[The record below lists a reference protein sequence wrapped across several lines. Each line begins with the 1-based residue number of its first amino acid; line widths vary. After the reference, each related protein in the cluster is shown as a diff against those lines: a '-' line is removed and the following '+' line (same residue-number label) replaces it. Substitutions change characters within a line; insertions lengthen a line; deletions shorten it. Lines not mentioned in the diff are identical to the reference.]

1 MGKTTNAKSNG
12 SNKNGGNA
20 GRQGSVG
27 ENTKRTE
34 IARQQKS
41 KRAALLDA
49 RREDERKDGSFYL
62 RVNANRSNDIVKACA
77 GQIGNYAIPGDG
89 LPSMHFNVQKEVGTK
104 GAMSVIRLESIQE
117 GHECHGT
124 IFNPQT
130 FLPCFYIEKFGN
142 GFTSRSPDRL
152 NAATQE
158 FICHYFSQLMASPQ
172 GDVMGDEV
180 PAEELHQAE
189 PSEDLA
195 AGLDGVSGL
204 YRYTNDKGTVVL
216 GVYQTKYPVVEI
228 VESTIPDIAVSQIFL
243 PLHVMKL
250 KKLGSDLPEDV
261 MIQQRSIYHLLR
273 EIAEKIAPV
282 VAPAA
287 NPEAKPVKKLGAKE
301 QAKAV
306 KRRAMKIASATEKAT
321 VATTLAV
328 MQAQAI
334 KPIQAVSGKLGYVDM
349 SDKSGEL
356 MVLFGKSGND
366 HVVTVAYIGEHHQL
380 RLAGINVGN
389 FVYGGQVMKGL
400 IDRMDASNLRLSQD
414 EVKKGNVLIGYIRSQ
429 FEARHVILPARK
441 GPDLK
446 KVA

>member
-12 SNKNGGNA
+12 SNKSGNS

-34 IARQQKS
+34 IAREQKS

-49 RREDERKDGSFYL
+49 RRDEERQEGTFYL
-62 RVNANRSNDIVKACA
+62 RVNAGRSNDIVAACA
-77 GQIGNYAIPGDG
+77 GQTGNYAVPGADQ
-89 LPSMHFNVQKEVGTK
+89 PSMHFNVQKEVGAK
-104 GAMSVIRLESIQE
+104 GAMSVVRLESIQE

-124 IFNPQT
+124 IFNPLT
-130 FLPCFYIEKFGN
+130 FIPCFYIEKFGQA
-142 GFTSRSPDRL
+142 FTSRQSDRL
-152 NAATQE
+152 SAATQE
-158 FICHYFSQLMASPQ
+158 FICRYFSQLMASPQ
-172 GDVMGDEV
+172 GEDMTDEV
-180 PAEELHQAE
+180 PAEEYHAAE
-189 PSEDLA
+189 PSENLA

-228 VESTIPDIAVSQIFL
+228 VESTIPDVATSKIFL

-250 KKLGSDLPEDV
+250 KKLGGDLPEEV
-261 MIQQRSIYHLLR
+261 MIQQRSIYHLLN
-273 EIAEKIAPV
+273 EIAEK
-282 VAPAA
+282 VAPIVTAVAA
-287 NPEAKPVKKLGAKE
+287 KQEKVIGAKE
-301 QAKAV
+301 LAKAG
-306 KRRAMKIASATEKAT
+306 KRKAMKIAIASEKAT

-328 MQAQAI
+328 MQAQTI

-356 MVLFGKSGND
+356 IVLFGKNGND
-366 HVVTVAYIGEHHQL
+366 HVVTVAFIGEHHQL
-380 RLAGINVGN
+380 RLAGIDVGN

-429 FEARHVILPARK
+429 FETRHVILPARK